1 MDFHAKSIAQTLN
14 ELQTEETGLSD
25 RKAKKRLETVG
36 LNVLP
41 ASHAGRSGVRMFLD
55 QFGSPLI
62 ILLLIAGTV
71 SFFVGE
77 HVEAMIIATTALIN
91 AVIGFFQEYK
101 ANQSL
106 ERLRSMV
113 TYKAVVLRDGEKKQ
127 INSDA
132 IVPGDILLFEAGDKI
147 QADARLLSV
156 RDFEVNEAAL
166 TGESLPV
173 KKSTAELPLGTSLAD
188 RGNMVYRGTIAI
200 KGIARAVVVAT
211 GEETELGHIAT
222 LVEETLEEQTPLQVQ
237 LSRIGKM
244 IGILVVGVGAA
255 LFLFGLL
262 VRGDQYDTLELF
274 TTAVAVAVAAVPEG
288 LAISLTVILAIGMQY
303 ILRRNALTRKLVAVE
318 TLGSVSVICTDKTG
332 TLTAGQM
339 EVVEIVTP
347 TDMHQFPDGPLPAS
361 VERVLRMS
369 ILCNDGLIENPQA
382 KEKDWKSVGDTT
394 DTAIL
399 RAGLKQTLS
408 KPSLETVMK
417 RIDGIPFT
425 SEAKLMATLHV
436 IDHTSELYVKG
447 AFEHIIARCSQ
458 MDNGDRTGVL
468 THTHK
473 ETLEQTHTALADRGL
488 RVIAVAYRQMARDA
502 TSLELSDVN
511 DLVFAGFIALSDPV
525 RLDVKDTLEAAQH
538 AGIRVIMVT
547 GDHATTARVV
557 GDALGFDT
565 AQLIE
570 GKEIDHLSDEELS
583 DLVNTASIF
592 ARVDPKH
599 KIRIVQALQKNGE
612 VVAMT
617 GDGVNDAPALKAA
630 DIGVALGSGTD
641 VAKETADMVLLN
653 DSFATIVAAVEE
665 GRRIY
670 QNIKKVLLYLFAG
683 SFTEVLLIG
692 SSLVL
697 GLPLPLLA
705 AQILWLNII
714 EESLPVMALAFDPG
728 EKENMKE
735 KPRKRFVPVFDRHMI
750 TLLLVIMIVSN
761 TLLFS
766 AFVRFV
772 QSQDIDLTRT
782 IIFAGIGVSVLTYI
796 FSLRSLRKYVWQINP
811 FSNLFLVG
819 AVMVGAAL
827 LFSAVYL
834 PALQEILH
842 TVPLEREHWG
852 LLILFSLCTMMCVE
866 FAKYLFHHISYYA
879 QTR

>member
-1 MDFHAKSIAQTLN
+1 M
-14 ELQTEETGLSD
+14 
-25 RKAKKRLETVG
+25 
-36 LNVLP
+36 
-41 ASHAGRSGVRMFLD
+41 
-55 QFGSPLI
+55 
-62 ILLLIAGTV
+62 LLLIAGGV

-77 HVEAMIIATTALIN
+77 QTESFIIIATAGIN
-91 AVIGFFQEYK
+91 AVIGFVQEFK

-113 TYKAVVLRDGEKKQ
+113 AYKAVVLREGKKQ
-127 INSDA
+127 QISSEGV
-132 IVPGDILLFEAGDKI
+132 VPGDILVFEAGDKV
-147 QADARLLSV
+147 QADARLLTV

-166 TGESLPV
+166 TGESAPV
-173 KKSTAELPLGTSLAD
+173 KKSVDILPLGTSLAD
-188 RGNMVYRGTIAI
+188 RKNMVYRGTIVV
-200 KGIARAVVVAT
+200 KGVARAVVVAT
-211 GEETELGHIAT
+211 GKETEIGRIAT
-222 LVEETLEEQTPLQVQ
+222 LVEETTEEQTPLQVQ
-237 LSRIGKM
+237 LARIGRM
-244 IGILVVGVGAA
+244 IGIVVVSIGVL
-255 LFLFGLL
+255 LFLFGLV
-262 VRGDQYDTLELF
+262 VRGDTYHPLELF

-347 TDMHQFPDGPLPAS
+347 RETCAFPGDPVPAS
-361 VERVLRMS
+361 VEHVLRMS
-369 ILCNDGLIENPQA
+369 VLCNDGVIENPEGKV
-382 KEKDWKSVGDTT
+382 KEWKSVGDTT

-399 RAGLKQTLS
+399 RAGLKQNLN
-408 KPSLETVMK
+408 KVHLETAMK
-417 RIDGIPFT
+417 RLDGIPFT
-425 SEAKLMATLHV
+425 SEEKLMATLHAINHAGAV
-436 IDHTSELYVKG
+436 YVKG
-447 AFEHIIARCSQ
+447 AFEKVIERCTHLDDGNKTIA
-458 MDNGDRTGVL
+458 L
-468 THTHK
+468 TQK
-473 ETLEQTHTALADRGL
+473 EKEALEKKLAHLADQGL
-488 RVIAVAYRQMARDA
+488 RVIAVAYRDVAHGMS
-502 TSLELSDVN
+502 TVELP
-511 DLVFAGFIALSDPV
+511 DLKGLTFAGFIALSDPV
-525 RLDVKDTLEAAQH
+525 RLDVKETLEAAQH

-547 GDHATTARVV
+547 GDHITTAKVV
-557 GDALGFDT
+557 GRALGFDT
-565 AQLIE
+565 QQLIE
-570 GKEIDHLSDEELS
+570 GKDIDHLSDEELS
-583 DLVNTASIF
+583 DLVKTAAIF

-599 KIRIVQALQKNGE
+599 KIRIVQALQNNGE